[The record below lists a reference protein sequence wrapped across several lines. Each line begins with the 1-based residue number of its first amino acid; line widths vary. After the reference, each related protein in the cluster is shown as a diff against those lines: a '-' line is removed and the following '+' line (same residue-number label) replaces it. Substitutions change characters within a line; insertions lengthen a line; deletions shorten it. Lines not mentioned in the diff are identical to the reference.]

1 MVMRKKLFSAEDR
14 QHWHVDNGQ
23 LQLLLRIVSIW
34 SLNGVASLL
43 HLPIIMTT
51 QEAVDKIEQFRG
63 AYIRLA
69 WLRYIYHTKCHA
81 RQWTLAVRVYSL
93 NLVGCTLF
101 ANKSVT
107 HTSVVFLDELRD
119 LNQSRGFSWEAAAL
133 SWIYEH
139 FPSIGNMI
147 ANEDYHESK
156 PHACRWKCEKA
167 LSVTT
172 YHKRLDRL
180 MENVLRQFGYVQS
193 IPPLP
198 GDYSSPSLSTEDID
212 DRWLH
217 FSQYLALIEEFV
229 TFLVNVLQAIW
240 SDFI

>member
-34 SLNGVASLL
+34 SLN
-43 HLPIIMTT
+43 
-51 QEAVDKIEQFRG
+51 
-63 AYIRLA
+63 
-69 WLRYIYHTKCHA
+69 
-81 RQWTLAVRVYSL
+81 
-93 NLVGCTLF
+93 GCTLF

-180 MENVLRQFGYVQS
+180 MENFGYVQS